1 MALESGTF
9 IDSLNASNP
18 VATDGLAQADDHMRL
33 IKSTILA
40 SFPGITGAV
49 NATHTEINTV
59 ADGDTSATSTTLVD
73 ADRVPVNDDG
83 TMVQVA
89 LSDFKTY
96 MNSNITTINGL
107 TYPTADGNSGEF
119 MTTDGAGTLSFAP
132 VVSFLSGMILPYAG
146 TTAPSG
152 WLFCYGQD
160 VSRTTY
166 ADLFTAIGTTYG
178 TGDGSSTF
186 TLPDLRGR
194 TIAGQDDM
202 GGASADR
209 LTNQSGGLDGDT
221 LGATGGAETHTLT
234 EAQLASHKHFGFA
247 ATNASATTSS
257 NLSSSTQAA
266 RGSGFSGGSIDE
278 KYSIMATSTAATVGL
293 TSATGSGTAHNNVQP
308 TIILNYMIKT

>member
-59 ADGDTSATSTTLVD
+59 ADGNTAATSTTLVD

-107 TYPTADGNSGEF
+107 TYPTADGTNGQV
-119 MTTDGAGTLSFAP
+119 MTTNGSGTLSFQDASAF
-132 VVSFLSGMILPYAG
+132 VSGMLMPYGG
-146 TTAPSG
+146 TSEPTG
-152 WLFCYGQD
+152 WLFCYGQA

-166 ADLFTAIGTTYG
+166 AALFTALGTTYG
-178 TGDGSSTF
+178 TGDG
-186 TLPDLRGR
+186 
-194 TIAGQDDM
+194 
-202 GGASADR
+202 
-209 LTNQSGGLDGDT
+209 
-221 LGATGGAETHTLT
+221 
-234 EAQLASHKHFGFA
+234 
-247 ATNASATTSS
+247 
-257 NLSSSTQAA
+257 
-266 RGSGFSGGSIDE
+266 
-278 KYSIMATSTAATVGL
+278 
-293 TSATGSGTAHNNVQP
+293 
-308 TIILNYMIKT
+308 

>member
-1 MALESGTF
+1 MALESGTY

-59 ADGDTSATSTTLVD
+59 ADGDTTATSTTLVD

-107 TYPTADGNSGEF
+107 TYPTADGTAGQF
-119 MTTDGAGTLSFAP
+119 MKTDGSGTLSFGS
-132 VVSFLSGMILPYAG
+132 VVSFLSGMIMPYAG
-146 TTAPSG
+146 TSAPTG
-152 WLFCYGQD
+152 WLLCDGSA
-160 VSRTTY
+160 VPS
-166 ADLFTAIGTTYG
+166 ATYG
-178 TGDGSSTF
+178 DLYAVISNTYGGDATNF
-186 TLPDLRGR
+186 NLPDLRGR
-194 TIAGQDDM
+194 TIAGKDDM
-202 GGASADR
+202 GGTSADR

-221 LGATGGAETHTLT
+221 LGATGGAETHQLT
-234 EAQLASHKHFGFA
+234 TAELAAHTHDGAFC
-247 ATNASATTSS
+247 NASVGTNFAYAHGASAFNGTKTASD
-257 NLSSSTQAA
+257 ST
-266 RGSGFSGGSIDE
+266 GGD
-278 KYSIMATSTAATVGL
+278 
-293 TSATGSGTAHNNVQP
+293 TAHNNVQP
-308 TIILNYMIKT
+308 TIILNYIIKT